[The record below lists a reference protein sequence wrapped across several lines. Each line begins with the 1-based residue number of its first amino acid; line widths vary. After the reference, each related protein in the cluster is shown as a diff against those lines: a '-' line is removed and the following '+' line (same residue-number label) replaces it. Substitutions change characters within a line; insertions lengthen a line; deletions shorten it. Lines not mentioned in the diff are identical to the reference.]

1 MKATTSHNTKKKQ
14 KGVAIVEFAFIA
26 IVFFGILIAIM
37 EMGRV
42 LFTWNAATE
51 ATRWG
56 ARLAVVCDKNDGDI
70 IAKMQQIMPSLQS
83 TNVTIDYYN
92 PPNTVNSCDKSN
104 CKSVTVSINNY
115 AITPIFPFWDV
126 GTITLPPFQTSL
138 PRESMDSASET
149 NPVCT

>member
-1 MKATTSHNTKKKQ
+1 MKRNTSHSPRAKQ
-14 KGVAIVEFAFIA
+14 KGVAIVEFAIIA
-26 IVFFGILIAIM
+26 VVFFGILIAIM

-56 ARLAVVCDKNDGDI
+56 ARLAVVCDIGDADI
-70 IAKMQQIMPSLQS
+70 ISKMQLIMPNLQAGD
-83 TNVTIDYYN
+83 VAIDYYN
-92 PPNTVNSCDKSN
+92 PPSPVNSCTRSN

-115 AITPIFPFWDV
+115 AITPIFPFWDI

-138 PRESMDSASET
+138 PRESMDSAGGT
-149 NPVCT
+149 NPVCL